1 MNNNEICYVVI
12 TLILLCI
19 IFYGLCSKKIRRLIK
34 SSSSRKLKQSFTI
47 EQDLKPV
54 KVHLYYSENCGYC
67 HKFLPVWED
76 LKRAYGKKLSFID
89 INITNPNNITIYP
102 KIKIKIQDVTRVPS
116 LFIETPQNYYP
127 YEFNSNDELYQHL
140 DKLV

>member
-19 IFYGLCSKKIRRLIK
+19 IFYGLCSKKIKRLMK
-34 SSSSRKLKQSFTI
+34 SSSIKLKQTFAI

-54 KVHLYYSENCGYC
+54 KVHLYYSEKCGYC

-76 LKRAYGKKLSFID
+76 LKRAYGRKLSFID

-102 KIKIKIQDVTRVPS
+102 KIKIKIQDVKRVPS
-116 LFIETPQNYYP
+116 IFVETPQNYYP